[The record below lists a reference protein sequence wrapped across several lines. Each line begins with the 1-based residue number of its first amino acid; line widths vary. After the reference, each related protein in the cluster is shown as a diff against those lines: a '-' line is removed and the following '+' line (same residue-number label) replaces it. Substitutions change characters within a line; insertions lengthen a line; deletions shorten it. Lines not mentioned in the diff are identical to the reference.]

1 MKKCVVEA
9 RLSRLEE
16 ESAKYAGYSEFVE
29 RVFGNV
35 EGLTDQFGRFMEM
48 HNSVVKKVP
57 EEVTPMKTA
66 VLEMAGTVG
75 AVRKEIGAERGR
87 IDGLASLALPRLD
100 TTSGAVEEL
109 WKQMTEHRRYCG
121 EILRELRG
129 YATAGLQHSR
139 NMGVDA
145 VQNVAEGKGSDT
157 GTAESDERTAEIQ
170 RLQGEVR
177 MLQEA
182 VGNVG
187 VEVQWVAQ
195 GGESRA
201 QSLQRAMEDVWGEVS
216 LGGFRS
222 RHRG

>member
-1 MKKCVVEA
+1 M
-9 RLSRLEE
+9 
-16 ESAKYAGYSEFVE
+16 E

-48 HNSVVKKVP
+48 HNSVVKKVS

-87 IDGLASLALPRLD
+87 IDGLASLVLPRLD

-145 VQNVAEGKGSDT
+145 DAMQNVAEGEGSDT
-157 GTAESDERTAEIQ
+157 GTAEPDERTAEIQ
-170 RLQGEVR
+170 RLQEVVR

-182 VGNVG
+182 VGNIG
-187 VEVQWVAQ
+187 LEVQWVAQ
-195 GGESRA
+195 GG
-201 QSLQRAMEDVWGEVS
+201 
-216 LGGFRS
+216 
-222 RHRG
+222 